1 MCFDHIQPLAQL
13 LLNISTN
20 FCSLSFLLIHKFK
33 FVTLIHSWMY
43 GLPSEH
49 GHFNS
54 INILNPV
61 SVCLFVGVGGYVCVL
76 RE

>member
-33 FVTLIHSWMY
+33 FVTLIYSWMY
-43 GLPSEH
+43 

-61 SVCLFVGVGGYVCVL
+61 CVCLFVGVGGYVCVL